1 VSARQDPATERA
13 ARDAAIVEA
22 RHRVVRG
29 IRRWGWLM
37 ILLAVVFLAAVWLVD
52 TNLGNPFSV
61 TGA

>member
-1 VSARQDPATERA
+1 MSAPQVPATERA
-13 ARDAAIVEA
+13 ARDAAIADA

-37 ILLAVVFLAAVWLVD
+37 ILLAVIFLAAVWLID